1 MNESISNQFYSFL
14 IFIGIGILIVLI
26 FVSTKNT
33 KTSNGKD
40 IVCAA
45 VSSMAITT
53 VNGIISLDESV
64 DYEENNG
71 FLKIRVLKDTDI
83 NNKLLDN
90 LVNLLSELVMQYPE
104 NIEIR
109 NED

>member
-1 MNESISNQFYSFL
+1 MIKVNVKRKNK
-14 IFIGIGILIVLI
+14 IVYEI
-26 FVSTKNT
+26 VIKGHANYDVA
-33 KTSNGKD
+33 GKD

-53 VNGIISLDESV
+53 INAILCLDESI
-64 DYEENNG
+64 DYEDNSG
-71 FLKIRVLKDTDI
+71 FIKIRVEEDTDI
-83 NNKLLDN
+83 NQKLLNN
-90 LVNLLSELVMQYPE
+90 LIRMLSELESQYPK

>member
-1 MNESISNQFYSFL
+1 MIKVNVKRQHNKVYE
-14 IFIGIGILIVLI
+14 IVI
-26 FVSTKNT
+26 KGHAGYDEI
-33 KTSNGKD
+33 GKD

-53 VNGIISLDESV
+53 VNGIIRLDESI
-64 DYEENNG
+64 DYEEKSG
-71 FLKIRVLKDTDI
+71 LLIIRVKRDTEV

-90 LVNLLSELVMQYPE
+90 LVRMLTELAEQYPK

>member
-1 MNESISNQFYSFL
+1 MIKVNVKRQNNKVYE
-14 IFIGIGILIVLI
+14 IVI
-26 FVSTKNT
+26 KGHAEYDDY
-33 KTSNGKD
+33 GKD

-71 FLKIRVLKDTDI
+71 FLKIRVLKPSL
-83 NNKLLDN
+83 KPL
-90 LVNLLSELVMQYPE
+90 
-104 NIEIR
+104 
-109 NED
+109 

>member
-1 MNESISNQFYSFL
+1 MIKVNVKRQNNKVYE
-14 IFIGIGILIVLI
+14 IVI
-26 FVSTKNT
+26 KGHAEYDDYGT
-33 KTSNGKD
+33 D

-71 FLKIRVLKDTDI
+71 FLKIRLNQVLYTIIKTPWFSTVSFLNSKMFGFYKADLYT
-83 NNKLLDN
+83 
-90 LVNLLSELVMQYPE
+90 
-104 NIEIR
+104 
-109 NED
+109 

>member
-1 MNESISNQFYSFL
+1 MIKVIVKRLDNKINELVIKGHAGYD
-14 IFIGIGILIVLI
+14 VH
-26 FVSTKNT
+26 
-33 KTSNGKD
+33 GKD

-45 VSSMAITT
+45 VSTMAITT
-53 VNGIISLDESV
+53 VNNIIALDDSIY
-64 DYEENNG
+64 YEENSG
-71 FLKIRVLKDTDI
+71 LLKIRIKKDTEI

-90 LVNLLSELVMQYPE
+90 LVRMLSELENQYPK

>member
-1 MNESISNQFYSFL
+1 MIKV
-14 IFIGIGILIVLI
+14 IVKRQNKKVYEI
-26 FVSTKNT
+26 VIKGHADYDDM
-33 KTSNGKD
+33 GKD

-53 VNGIISLDESV
+53 VNGIITLDDSI
-64 DYEENNG
+64 DYEEDSG
-71 FLKIRVLKDTDI
+71 LLKIRIKRDTEI

-90 LVNLLSELVMQYPE
+90 LVRMLEELSGQYPK

>member
-1 MNESISNQFYSFL
+1 MIKVNVKYNNNKVYELVIKGHAGYD
-14 IFIGIGILIVLI
+14 VH
-26 FVSTKNT
+26 
-33 KTSNGKD
+33 GKD

-53 VNGIISLDESV
+53 INNIIALDESV
-64 DYEENNG
+64 DYEENSG
-71 FLKIRVLKDTDI
+71 LLIIRVKRDTEV

-90 LVNLLSELVMQYPE
+90 LVRMLTELKSQYPK

>member
-1 MNESISNQFYSFL
+1 MIKVNVKYNNNKVYELVIKGHAGYD
-14 IFIGIGILIVLI
+14 VY
-26 FVSTKNT
+26 
-33 KTSNGKD
+33 GKD

-53 VNGIISLDESV
+53 VNNIIALDDSV
-64 DYEENNG
+64 DYEENSG
-71 FLKIRVLKDTDI
+71 LLIIRVKRDTEV

-90 LVNLLSELVMQYPE
+90 LVRMLTELNSQYPK

>member
-1 MNESISNQFYSFL
+1 MIKVNVKKNNDNISELVIKGHAGYD
-14 IFIGIGILIVLI
+14 VH
-26 FVSTKNT
+26 
-33 KTSNGKD
+33 GKD

-53 VNGIISLDESV
+53 VNNIIALEDSIY
-64 DYEENNG
+64 YEENSG
-71 FLKIRVLKDTDI
+71 LLKIRVLKDTEI

-90 LVNLLSELVMQYPE
+90 LVELLSELVMQYPE

>member
-1 MNESISNQFYSFL
+1 MIKVIVKRNNKQIQEMIISGHALYDT
-14 IFIGIGILIVLI
+14 V
-26 FVSTKNT
+26 
-33 KTSNGKD
+33 GKD

-53 VNGIISLDESV
+53 VNAILSLEETIKYQEDE
-64 DYEENNG
+64 G
-71 FLKIRVLKDTDI
+71 LLKISVIKGTDV
-83 NNKLLDN
+83 NAKLLDN
-90 LVNLLSELVMQYPE
+90 LNRMLKELMSQYPK

>member
-1 MNESISNQFYSFL
+1 MIKVHVKRKNQ
-14 IFIGIGILIVLI
+14 IVYEI
-26 FVSTKNT
+26 VIKGHADYADI
-33 KTSNGKD
+33 GKD

-53 VNGIISLDESV
+53 VNGIMALDESI
-64 DYEENNG
+64 DYDENAG
-71 FLKIRVLKDTDI
+71 LLKIRVLKDTEI
-83 NNKLLDN
+83 NKKLLDN
-90 LVNLLSELVMQYPE
+90 LVRMLEELSSQYPK

>member
-1 MNESISNQFYSFL
+1 MIKVNVKYNNNKVYELVIKGHAGYD
-14 IFIGIGILIVLI
+14 VH
-26 FVSTKNT
+26 
-33 KTSNGKD
+33 GKD

-53 VNGIISLDESV
+53 VNNIIALDDSV
-64 DYEENNG
+64 DYEENSG
-71 FLKIRVLKDTDI
+71 LLKIRVKSDTEV

-90 LVNLLSELVMQYPE
+90 LVRMLVELKEQYPK

>member
-1 MNESISNQFYSFL
+1 MIKV
-14 IFIGIGILIVLI
+14 IVKKNNDKIYELVI
-26 FVSTKNT
+26 KGHAGYDVS
-33 KTSNGKD
+33 GKD

-53 VNGIISLDESV
+53 VNNIIALDDSV
-64 DYEENNG
+64 CYEENSG
-71 FLKIRVLKDTDI
+71 LLIIRIKEDTEV
-83 NNKLLDN
+83 NQKLLYN
-90 LVNLLSELVMQYPE
+90 LVRMFTELETQYPK

>member
-1 MNESISNQFYSFL
+1 MIKVNVKYNNNKVYELVIKGHAGYD
-14 IFIGIGILIVLI
+14 VH
-26 FVSTKNT
+26 
-33 KTSNGKD
+33 GKD

-53 VNGIISLDESV
+53 VNNIIALDDSV
-64 DYEENNG
+64 DYEENSG
-71 FLKIRVLKDTDI
+71 LLIIRVKSDTEV

-90 LVNLLSELVMQYPE
+90 LVRMLTELKEQYPK

>member
-1 MNESISNQFYSFL
+1 MIKVNDKKNLENISELVIKGHAGYD
-14 IFIGIGILIVLI
+14 VH
-26 FVSTKNT
+26 
-33 KTSNGKD
+33 GKD

-53 VNGIISLDESV
+53 INNIIALDDSI
-64 DYEENNG
+64 DYEENSG
-71 FLKIRVLKDTDI
+71 LLKIRVLKDTEI

-90 LVNLLSELVMQYPE
+90 LVELLSELVSQYPE